1 MKYYIFIIVA
11 VLMLPM
17 GLSGQSIKGIDE
29 IAPFSEGLAAI
40 RKGNQWGFINEDGV
54 LVIDY
59 RSDLY
64 WNEDADTSKSDVL
77 GVKYPMFKK
86 GRCLIT
92 ENVEDGVPVFGYIN
106 TNGDVIVAPK
116 FLNVYPFSSD
126 GYATGVL
133 YMKTFK
139 GENEFKLKVYD
150 FKFFDVL
157 FDTSGEIIEYLE
169 KRDNIQMTKT
179 RYKMPWIGA
188 KALANGLAGVYI
200 QDQGWEIRKIDLNK

>member
-169 KRDNIQMTKT
+169 KRDNIQMT
-179 RYKMPWIGA
+179 RP
-188 KALANGLAGVYI
+188 
-200 QDQGWEIRKIDLNK
+200 